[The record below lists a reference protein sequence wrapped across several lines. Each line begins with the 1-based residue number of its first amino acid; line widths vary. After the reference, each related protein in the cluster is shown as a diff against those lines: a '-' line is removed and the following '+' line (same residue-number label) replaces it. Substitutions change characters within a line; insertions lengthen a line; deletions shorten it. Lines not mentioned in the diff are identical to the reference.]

1 MINEQYRFDKY
12 NGCVQKTLF
21 FLNYASATPSDKPRL
36 EFMGQN
42 ASSGIEFVFE
52 RIVVEIGNVAGVDIG
67 VLK

>member
-1 MINEQYRFDKY
+1 MTN
-12 NGCVQKTLF
+12 NGCVLKTLF
-21 FLNYASATPSDKPRL
+21 FLSYAFFGPSDKPRL

-52 RIVVEIGNVAGVDIG
+52 RIVVEIRNVAGVDIS